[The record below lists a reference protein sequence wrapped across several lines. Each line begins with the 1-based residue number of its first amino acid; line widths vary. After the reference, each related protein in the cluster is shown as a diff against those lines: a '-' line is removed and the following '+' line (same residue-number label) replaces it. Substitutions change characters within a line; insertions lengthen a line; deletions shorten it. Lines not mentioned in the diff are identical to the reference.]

1 MTWRD
6 ACFFRYDQPPGE
18 HKGCRE
24 LLMGS
29 TWEPRYC
36 VRGNRMRA
44 MCVVHQLDE
53 LTLNIEDSS
62 FEPGMT
68 RSENKQV
75 NNTAEVVL
83 DFPPMLK
90 VGVF

>member
-1 MTWRD
+1 
-6 ACFFRYDQPPGE
+6 
-18 HKGCRE
+18 
-24 LLMGS
+24 
-29 TWEPRYC
+29 
-36 VRGNRMRA
+36 MRA

-68 RSENKQV
+68 RSESKQV